1 MVEIIAKCFKIKSSV
16 QKLRLVVNLIKGK
29 KVLFALDFLNN
40 SSKKS
45 SFLIKKLLHSVIANA
60 EHNNNINNL
69 SDLII
74 KNIFVDQGPTSKRM
88 MPRAKGRADRILKRT
103 SKITIIVSNVL

>member
-1 MVEIIAKCFKIKSSV
+1 MVEIIAKSFKIKSSV
-16 QKLRLVVNLIKGK
+16 QKLRLVVKLIKGK

-40 SSKKS
+40 SSKKA

-60 EHNNNINNL
+60 EHNNNVNF

-74 KNIFVDQGPTSKRM
+74 KNIFIDKGPTSKRM

-103 SKITIIVSNVL
+103 SKITIIVSNFLK